1 MKQPEQ
7 THYYLI
13 GNEIK
18 KGKLMPKIKLFDA
31 ALTFVA
37 KQDTW
42 LNSLQPCSIKH
53 RELGE
58 LIKYVSENNA
68 NIDFYNPIEVTD
80 IIEKDCK
87 SECHL
92 SLSKKCICPD
102 YRFKQPKSEANEWIS
117 VLLGLPNDGIE
128 VSVRLDCAY
137 NGNGIIEPKSSA
149 KFNHSTKYWE
159 SGLSTLYSVTHW
171 KPLI

>member
-1 MKQPEQ
+1 MKEQ
-7 THYYLI
+7 TYYYLI
-13 GNEIK
+13 GGEIK

-102 YRFKQPKSEANEWIS
+102 YRFKQPKSEANEVVESQDNIIND
-117 VLLGLPNDGIE
+117 LLTRFKN
-128 VSVRLDCAY
+128 
-137 NGNGIIEPKSSA
+137 
-149 KFNHSTKYWE
+149 
-159 SGLSTLYSVTHW
+159 SGKDYTDTVFELCEHFTITRNS
-171 KPLI
+171 K